1 MDDKGCQSG
10 HFLFVFSLGK
20 LLIYGLSS
28 RIRTATADRSA
39 DFENWLRNELIPGQA
54 PQLLE
59 ALESVRLRSKV
70 VSKVAL
76 GH

>member
-1 MDDKGCQSG
+1 MDDKGCPSR

-39 DFENWLRNELIPGQA
+39 DFENWLKNEWKLSRT
-54 PQLLE
+54 QLKLPM
-59 ALESVRLRSKV
+59 AVRVIS
-70 VSKVAL
+70 
-76 GH
+76 